1 MDICRVSSFWM
12 FCILSNTK
20 RRALVNKWVRD
31 KYLLSSCCDCYELD
45 KLLVSYIKEKM
56 NSRVNLPSIKFKE
69 HGKNRIGFFIGLL
82 FCMQAFADTYYCT
95 QTAKV
100 LIEPNNKV
108 KKYYKFDDIYKL
120 TIHKKENTMLFASL
134 EDLNATKDVS
144 QFTISLINQSDDQI
158 FARFQTKELLTDM
171 KINFYP
177 GASVDSKL
185 VRTISNETYTF
196 VEYFQ
201 CTKEEK
207 Y

>member
-1 MDICRVSSFWM
+1 MISR
-12 FCILSNTK
+12 SNSPFT
-20 RRALVNKWVRD
+20 
-31 KYLLSSCCDCYELD
+31 
-45 KLLVSYIKEKM
+45 
-56 NSRVNLPSIKFKE
+56 KFKDYVI
-69 HGKNRIGFFIGLL
+69 KSLALL
-82 FCMQAFADTYYCT
+82 IALFFCMRAYADTYYCT

-120 TIHKKENTMLFASL
+120 TIHKKENTLIFASL

-144 QFTISLINQSDDQI
+144 EFTISLISQSDEQI

-177 GASVDSKL
+177 STSVDSKL
-185 VRTISNETYTF
+185 VRTISNETYMF